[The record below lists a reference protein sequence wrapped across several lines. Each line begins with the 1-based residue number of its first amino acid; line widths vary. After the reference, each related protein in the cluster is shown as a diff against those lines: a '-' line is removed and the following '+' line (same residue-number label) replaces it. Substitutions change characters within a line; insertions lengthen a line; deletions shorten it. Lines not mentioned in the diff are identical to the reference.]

1 MSVRVAVRVRP
12 FNQREKDLG
21 AVVCLEMNSGTTVII
36 DTKTESRRDFS
47 FDYSFWSHDGFI
59 EREDGY
65 LVPASPQYADQ
76 QHVYGQL
83 GEDVLNNA
91 WEGYN
96 CCLFAYG
103 QTGAGKSY
111 SMMGYGVNK
120 GIVPISAEEIF
131 KRIERNANPQL
142 LYEVTMSMLEIYN
155 ERVQDLLI
163 PVATRPAGGLKI
175 RESKALG
182 VFVDNLSKHPVSS
195 FAEIEYYMDMGN
207 THRSIGATQMNA
219 TSSRAHTIMTIEL
232 RQLEQVGDRKME
244 KFSVINL
251 VDLAGSEK
259 TGQTGA
265 TGERLKEGCAINKS
279 LVVLG
284 TVIETLADRASGKK
298 PNVVI
303 PYRES
308 ALTRILSN
316 ALGGNSKT
324 IMVCALSPASS
335 NYEETLSTLRYAD
348 RAKKIKNQAVVNESV
363 QDRIIREL
371 REENEQLKKLLDQ
384 SGGGGL
390 DKIREISEQLA
401 ANESLVEQQSKSWSE
416 LRQQSME
423 QHLALDYDVPH
434 LVNLNE
440 DPQLSG
446 KVYYNFKS
454 IPLTVGRRE
463 TDPDIVLGGVGI
475 EKRHCEFDIDDEERV
490 TLRPLSD
497 RASQNLFVNGQQVTG
512 VRVLQHS
519 DRIFIGTNTVFL
531 FKTSSEVGSHID
543 FESAMQ
549 ERLNTENSAKEE
561 AMLRIQ
567 EEAEERIKA
576 LKAEYEQQLSRLQQP
591 AEAAKRIQEVEDQAQ
606 SKRVL
611 QTRLARC
618 FPLTNEANL
627 IASESNRACKFT
639 AKVFNVLPDEVT
651 SEDDLVPEQWDKEL
665 MVEVVSQDYGFI
677 WHWTLEKFEDRLC
690 LMRDLLEEY
699 RQDTRPEVNPEDDP
713 YWDPPQEHLIGKAY
727 YLLKPLSLL
736 FDNPAT
742 LHIISSSGGE
752 AGSLRMN
759 IVPVTPEDI
768 PMDDGPETPEELIG
782 SSINFRVE
790 IEEVTGIPLSHANN
804 VYCAY
809 DLGALGM
816 RSTATCHGYNEH
828 PVFNYS
834 EIFREVQV
842 DRLLCDFLQTKI
854 LGIRVY
860 GVGMASRIERPAPKQ
875 TRPVQESVPV
885 LAPVGVKQAEP
896 AKGRP
901 QETRGKGA
909 SAKPPTASS
918 KPEKKKDCR
927 VF

>member
-1 MSVRVAVRVRP
+1 MRP

-21 AVVCLEMNSGTTVII
+21 AVLCLEMNSGTTVIV
-36 DTKTESRRDFS
+36 DTKTDSRRDFS
-47 FDYSFWSHDGFI
+47 FDYSFWSHDGFE

-65 LVPASPQYADQ
+65 LVPVTPRYADQ
-76 QHVYGQL
+76 QHVYQQL

-103 QTGAGKSY
+103 QTGSGKSY

-120 GIVPISAEEIF
+120 GIVPISGEEIF
-131 KRIERNANPQL
+131 VRINRNTNPNL
-142 LYEVTMSMLEIYN
+142 VYEVSMSMLEIYN

-163 PVATRPAGGLKI
+163 PVARRPTGGLKI
-175 RESKALG
+175 REAKSAG
-182 VFVDNLSKHPVSS
+182 VFVDGLSKNPVNS
-195 FAEIEYYMDMGN
+195 FAEIERLMDLGN

-219 TSSRAHTIMTIEL
+219 TSSRAHTITTIEL
-232 RQLEQVGDRKME
+232 RQLEQTGDRMME

-298 PNVVI
+298 PNVVV

-324 IMVCALSPASS
+324 IMVCALSPASV

-348 RAKKIKNQAVVNESV
+348 RAKKIKNSAVINESA

-371 REENEQLKKLLDQ
+371 REENEQLKKLLEQ
-384 SGGGGL
+384 SGTGGGVERFKEL
-390 DKIREISEQLA
+390 AEQLA
-401 ANESLVEQQSKSWSE
+401 ANESLVQQQTMTWNE
-416 LRQQSME
+416 RRQESVDQME
-423 QHLALDYDVPH
+423 PANDYEIPH
-434 LVNLNE
+434 IINLNE

-475 EKRHCEFDIDDEERV
+475 EKRHCEFDFDDSNNV
-490 TLRPLSD
+490 TVKPLTEK
-497 RASQNLFVNGQQVTG
+497 ASKNLFVNGQQVNES
-512 VRVLQHS
+512 RVLQHG
-519 DRIFIGTNTVFL
+519 DRVFIGTNTVFL
-531 FKTSSEVGSHID
+531 FKTSPAIDSHID
-543 FESAMQ
+543 FEFAMQ
-549 ERLNTENSAKEE
+549 ERLNIENSAKEE

-567 EEAEERIKA
+567 EEAEERIKS
-576 LKAEYEQQLSRLQQP
+576 LKAEYEQQLSKLQKP
-591 AEAAKRIQEVEDQAQ
+591 VETARRIQEIEEQAQ
-606 SKRVL
+606 TKRNL

-627 IASESNRACKFT
+627 IANESDRACKFT
-639 AKVFNVLPDEVT
+639 PKVFNILPDEVM
-651 SEDDLVPEQWDKEL
+651 SEDDLVPEQWEKEL
-665 MVEVVSQDYGFI
+665 MVEVVSQEYGFI
-677 WHWTLEKFEDRLC
+677 WRWTLEKFEDRLC

-699 RQDTRPEVNPEDDP
+699 RQASRPEILPEEDP

-759 IVPVTPEDI
+759 IIPVTAEGVPLE
-768 PMDDGPETPEELIG
+768 DGPESSEELIG
-782 SSINFRVE
+782 TAINFTVE
-790 IEEVTGIPLSHANN
+790 IEEATNIPSTHANN
-804 VYCAY
+804 VYCSY
-809 DLGALGM
+809 DLGALGH
-816 RSTATCHGYNEH
+816 RCTAVFPGFNEN
-828 PVFNYS
+828 PLFNYS
-834 EIFREVQV
+834 ETFREVIV
-842 DRLLCDFLQTKI
+842 DRQICEFLQNKI
-854 LGIRVY
+854 LGIHVY
-860 GVGMASRIERPAPKQ
+860 GIGTALRNEKPQPKRSRQAFDSKPSVMPPVESAFEAPAPKPLPQ
-875 TRPVQESVPV
+875 TARQ
-885 LAPVGVKQAEP
+885 GKQS
-896 AKGRP
+896 
-901 QETRGKGA
+901 A
-909 SAKPPTASS
+909 SNTKS
-918 KPEKKKDCR
+918 KKDCR